1 MILSSPS
8 FTPQSENKW
17 LHYHGP
23 RTVEAIERFVE
34 DRIESGKELTGGRR
48 GVSSRRGGRW
58 RRGLREQEGCRLQ
71 GSIIVPRMSGNF
83 HISCHG
89 PQASILPA
97 EINVSHKV
105 WVGEK

>member
-1 MILSSPS
+1 VAV
-8 FTPQSENKW
+8 
-17 LHYHGP
+17 GD
-23 RTVEAIERFVE
+23 VAA
-34 DRIESGKELTGGRR
+34 
-48 GVSSRRGGRW
+48 
-58 RRGLREQEGCRLQ
+58 EQEGCRLQ